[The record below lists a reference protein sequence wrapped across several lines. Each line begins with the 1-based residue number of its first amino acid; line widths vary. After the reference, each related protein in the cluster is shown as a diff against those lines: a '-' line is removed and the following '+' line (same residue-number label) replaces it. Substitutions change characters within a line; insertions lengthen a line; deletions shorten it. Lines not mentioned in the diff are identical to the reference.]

1 MEITTF
7 DKLSKEDQA
16 LVKTAMEA
24 RENAY
29 TPYSNHKVG
38 SAVRTANG
46 KVFPGCNVEIISLQT
61 SCHAERNAVMN
72 MAMHG
77 ERVIEALV
85 CYGPYSRL
93 LYTSPSPRD

>member
-38 SAVRTANG
+38 SAVVPPTERF
-46 KVFPGCNVEIISLQT
+46 FP
-61 SCHAERNAVMN
+61 A
-72 MAMHG
+72 AM
-77 ERVIEALV
+77 LK
-85 CYGPYSRL
+85 
-93 LYTSPSPRD
+93 

>member
-24 RENAY
+24 RESAY
-29 TPYSNHKVG
+29 TPYSNNKVG

-46 KVFPGCNVEIISLQT
+46 KVFPGCNVETVSYT
-61 SCHAERNAVMN
+61 H
-72 MAMHG
+72 
-77 ERVIEALV
+77 
-85 CYGPYSRL
+85 
-93 LYTSPSPRD
+93 LY

>member
-38 SAVRTANG
+38 SAVRTANVAPPRLMR
-46 KVFPGCNVEIISLQT
+46 KPACFSLTFAPPTERFFP
-61 SCHAERNAVMN
+61 A
-72 MAMHG
+72 AM
-77 ERVIEALV
+77 LK
-85 CYGPYSRL
+85 
-93 LYTSPSPRD
+93 